1 MKQARQPAFRTPHPP
16 HLRRASSLLRTLVVA
31 TATLTTL
38 MVVFAIYQSAQKPRA
53 PRQPSVPA
61 AAIEPAALNG
71 AAVPDD
77 PPPSGGAVE
86 LAPNVRIGRGAGA
99 VLSIYPPTGDQAIA
113 EVEAQDWFPVRE
125 GGEEYKLIKPLIRL
139 RARSGQR
146 VNVRSDEGVIEINW
160 IITGSGKR
168 PEWRR
173 GTLTGSVTVQID
185 RLTDKEREAL
195 PATERDLLA
204 PWRLVTLQ
212 LESIAFDLEYN
223 HVRIDGPFS
232 LTSQDVDLEGA
243 DLEVRLDP
251 AGENV
256 ETLSLAHGRKLVVR
270 GSTEAFSL
278 AELQPAGSAAQ
289 RTSWLEAL
297 RSGLAATGPGQA
309 APQPAR
315 QPEPAPAADALK
327 LDEEGALVLQG
338 SSSRNEAS
346 APARTTTYQ
355 VRFEQDVRVAHER
368 DGAEIGRLESGL
380 LTILRDFVRGGAAA
394 PPKQD
399 AQPGDSPAP
408 ASDTLTVTWTGP
420 LKVEAVDPLS
430 QPSDAA
436 DRLHVTAVGAPVII
450 ADPTGEARCD
460 RLFFEREA
468 RKIRLEGS
476 ASSPIILD
484 NAEQGRI
491 EAVSL
496 STSAEGDRHTA
507 VFTGPGKLVEVHPP
521 PPDNAEASPVED
533 VSSASG
539 AVPPGTIEFSDRLE
553 LDLARRTFTR
563 YDVASLQTVTE
574 DKVIPVEARFFGN
587 TRMTDA
593 DNRVAANTMTVLF
606 DPDARELRVRSLRAD
621 TAVDARLGADAAR
634 SITCERLE
642 VDFNPAAG
650 RIEPVEA
657 RAFGNVVAS
666 HGSGTL
672 VAEDHVTFTF
682 AKETR
687 IVSGFNPLDACLEAR
702 RAGVDPSTLDWEA
715 LRRAGAVRNRTET
728 HVYLQSLSA
737 RRGVVAKDDRRGL
750 DLQAESLTCVL
761 DADSQLVTATV
772 DGRAEAWAR
781 VTIEDLTIEGPSI
794 FVDVIQESARVDA
807 PGRLTF
813 LSLRD
818 LDGRDL
824 SEPAPMTVAWK
835 TSMRFV
841 GERNRAEFSGGV
853 HAESGRHVF
862 DAQELSIDFRDA
874 PPPEGAVAPPRNW
887 WILSDLVER
896 PVARSADRLTD
907 RNRRKQP
914 VFLTATGRVA
924 AILAN
929 YDDSGTTLLSRSRL
943 AGPALTLDLREGRPR
958 QLLIEGEGTLS
969 LEDYETASATP
980 PAAGDRFLAVD
991 ASDDRSQTLITW
1003 RNNLIYDLDQN
1014 RATFTDSVQLQYLT
1028 GRYMVL
1034 AEELGLRR
1042 HDDAAEEEG
1051 RETTLDCDLMIVDF
1065 ARGAAEEPVRPG
1077 APAGMDARR
1086 IRQFRAKGAVRL
1098 NDAQLILTADD
1109 LAYNRPSQQLLLEG
1123 AAPRGAELF
1132 FRRPGSIPQRLTAR
1146 RLSWDL
1152 VNQVGTIIEPLGTGG
1167 S

>member
-1 MKQARQPAFRTPHPP
+1 MNTTTPAAFQTSRPSRT
-16 HLRRASSLLRTLVVA
+16 RRASSLLRTLVVA

-38 MVVFAIYQSAQKPRA
+38 MVVFAIYQSAQKPRT
-53 PRQPSVPA
+53 PRQPSVQA
-61 AAIEPAALNG
+61 APIEPAALNG
-71 AAVPDD
+71 AAPDD
-77 PPPSGGAVE
+77 PPPPGGAVE

-251 AGENV
+251 GGEIV
-256 ETLSLAHGRKLVVR
+256 ESLSLAHGRKLVVR
-270 GSTEAFSL
+270 GSADAFSL
-278 AELQPAGSAAQ
+278 AELQSAGSAAR

-297 RSGLAATGPGQA
+297 RSGLAATGPGQT
-309 APQPAR
+309 APRSAKPV
-315 QPEPAPAADALK
+315 EPTPAADAPK
-327 LDEEGALVLQG
+327 FDEEGALVLQG

-355 VRFEQDVRVAHER
+355 VHFEQNVRVAHER

-380 LTILRDFVRGGAAA
+380 LTILRDFVRGGVAA
-394 PPKQD
+394 PPQRD
-399 AQPGDSPAP
+399 AQPGASPAP
-408 ASDTLTVTWTGP
+408 STDTLTVTWTGP

-430 QPSDAA
+430 QPQDAA
-436 DRLHVTAVGAPVII
+436 DRLHVTAAGAPVII

-468 RKIRLEGS
+468 RRIRLEGS

-491 EAVSL
+491 EAVAL

-507 VFTGPGKLVEVHPP
+507 IFSGPGKLVEVHPP
-521 PPDNAEASPVED
+521 PRDAEASPTGGA
-533 VSSASG
+533 SSADDV
-539 AVPPGTIEFSDRLE
+539 VPPGTIEFSDRLE
-553 LDLARRTFTR
+553 LDLARRAFTR

-574 DKVIPVEARFFGN
+574 DKVVPVEARFFGN

-593 DNRVAANTMTVLF
+593 DNRVAANAMTVLF

-621 TAVDARLGADAAR
+621 AAVDARLGADAAR

-642 VDFNPAAG
+642 VNFNPSAG

-672 VAEDHVTFTF
+672 AAEDHVTFTF

-687 IVSGFNPLDACLEAR
+687 VVSGFDPLDACLEAR

-715 LRRAGAVRNRTET
+715 LRRAGAARNRTET
-728 HVYLQSLSA
+728 HVYLQSLTA
-737 RRGVVAKDDRRGL
+737 RRGVIAKDDRRGL
-750 DLQAESLTCVL
+750 DLHANSLTCVL
-761 DADSQLVTATV
+761 DADSQLVAATV
-772 DGRAEAWAR
+772 DGSAETWAR

-807 PGRLTF
+807 PGRMTF

-824 SEPAPMTVAWK
+824 SEPTPMIVAWK

-853 HAESGRHVF
+853 HAESGRHLF
-862 DAQELSIDFRDA
+862 DAQDLSIDFRDA
-874 PPPEGAVAPPRNW
+874 PPSEGAAAPPRNW

-896 PVARSADRLTD
+896 PAARNADRLTD

-914 VFLTATGRVA
+914 IFLSATGRVA
-924 AILAN
+924 AVLAN
-929 YDDSGTTLLSRSRL
+929 YDDSGTKLLSRSRL
-943 AGPALTLDLREGRPR
+943 AGSVLTLDLRESGPR
-958 QLLIEGEGTLS
+958 QLSIEGEGTLS
-969 LEDYETASATP
+969 LEDYEAAAAPP

-1003 RNNLIYDLDQN
+1003 RKNLVYDLDQN
-1014 RATFTDSVQLQYLT
+1014 RATFAGAVELQYLT
-1028 GRYMVL
+1028 GRYLVL
-1034 AEELGLRR
+1034 ADELGLRR
-1042 HDDAAEEEG
+1042 DDAAEDEG

-1065 ARGAAEEPVRPG
+1065 ASGAAEEPARPG